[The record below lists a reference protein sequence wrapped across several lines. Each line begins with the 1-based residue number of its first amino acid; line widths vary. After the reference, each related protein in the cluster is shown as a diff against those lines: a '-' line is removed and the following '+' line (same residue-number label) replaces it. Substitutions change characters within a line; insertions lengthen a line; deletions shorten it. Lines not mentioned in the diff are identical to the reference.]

1 MRPSAASM
9 SAASSLPRSTPVD
22 IDDSMR
28 PRPALLA
35 ASSASTTTTSS
46 PARAATSAMPEPMRP
61 QPTTPIRVGVDGDAA
76 DSLMAAN
83 VAGDSGRWLSAGG
96 ASSPWRPDPCQL
108 QRFEHTLK
116 ASAQSRSP
124 LTGGETMDHAPIDQV
139 ADLRSPPPVGA
150 PPELAID
157 DLARLF
163 GIADLADRLT
173 AVDQR
178 IADALG
184 RDGTVLAPAAARV
197 ASTGGKRLRP
207 LLTIVA
213 AALGD
218 VFDDRVIS
226 AAAAVELVQVGSL
239 VHDDILDRALTRRG
253 QPTINAVEG
262 LNHAVLAGDYILARA
277 AELAASVSREAAAL
291 LADALGDLCEGQA
304 LELRDAFDPDRS
316 IDDHVASIR
325 GKTAALFACASRL
338 GAHCGGVSPRNA
350 TALGRFG
357 EAFGL
362 SFQVLDDMLD
372 LIGDAHRLRHRE
384 RRVHAAGAHRAAR
397 SGWRPAPGAA
407 HRAAGRRRTRRRR
420 GLAGDGI
427 ARASVRGRP
436 GHRPRAR
443 IGQHRRRPGGRGP
456 LRGRRPEGGGPPQ
469 PDQDR
474 RGPRRIP
481 PQLRHLGPREL
492 HGQPLPRGA
501 ADRPR

>member
-1 MRPSAASM
+1 MSRALTTKPARSCDRITRLPSTSVANRSLRSIVGSPVGSDGTSSTSASTGTGLKKCMPITASGRRVAMASFMMGIDDVFDARMASADSTARSTRSNTATLAASSSTTASITSSRSASWPGSVAYAMRPSAASM

-22 IDDSMR
+22 SDDSMR

-197 ASTGGKRLRP
+197 ASTGGERLRP

-218 VFDDRVIS
+218 VFD
-226 AAAAVELVQVGSL
+226 
-239 VHDDILDRALTRRG
+239 
-253 QPTINAVEG
+253 
-262 LNHAVLAGDYILARA
+262 
-277 AELAASVSREAAAL
+277 
-291 LADALGDLCEGQA
+291 
-304 LELRDAFDPDRS
+304 
-316 IDDHVASIR
+316 
-325 GKTAALFACASRL
+325 
-338 GAHCGGVSPRNA
+338 
-350 TALGRFG
+350 
-357 EAFGL
+357 
-362 SFQVLDDMLD
+362 
-372 LIGDAHRLRHRE
+372 
-384 RRVHAAGAHRAAR
+384 
-397 SGWRPAPGAA
+397 
-407 HRAAGRRRTRRRR
+407 
-420 GLAGDGI
+420 
-427 ARASVRGRP
+427 
-436 GHRPRAR
+436 
-443 IGQHRRRPGGRGP
+443 
-456 LRGRRPEGGGPPQ
+456 
-469 PDQDR
+469 
-474 RGPRRIP
+474 
-481 PQLRHLGPREL
+481 
-492 HGQPLPRGA
+492 
-501 ADRPR
+501 

>member
-1 MRPSAASM
+1 
-9 SAASSLPRSTPVD
+9 
-22 IDDSMR
+22 
-28 PRPALLA
+28 
-35 ASSASTTTTSS
+35 
-46 PARAATSAMPEPMRP
+46 
-61 QPTTPIRVGVDGDAA
+61 
-76 DSLMAAN
+76 
-83 VAGDSGRWLSAGG
+83 
-96 ASSPWRPDPCQL
+96 
-108 QRFEHTLK
+108 
-116 ASAQSRSP
+116 
-124 LTGGETMDHAPIDQV
+124 MDHAPIYQV

-178 IADALG
+178 IADTLG

-350 TALGRFG
+350 TALGHFG
-357 EAFGL
+357 EEFGM

-372 LIGDAHRLRHRE
+372 LIGDADRLGKPTGIDIESGVYTLPVLTALRE
-384 RRVHAAGAHRAAR
+384 TDGDGLRRLLAGRLGGGEGAHAAAASPAAAAAEHRSDVARAIDLVRASGSIAVALAAVDRYADNARRAVAHLNQ
-397 SGWRPAPGAA
+397 
-407 HRAAGRRRTRRRR
+407 TRIGE
-420 GLAGDGI
+420 GLA
-427 ARASVRGRP
+427 AF
-436 GHRPRAR
+436 PRTYVTWALESFMDSR
-443 IGQHRRRPGGRGP
+443 YLEVP
-456 LRGRRPEGGGPPQ
+456 LTV
-469 PDQDR
+469 
-474 RGPRRIP
+474 
-481 PQLRHLGPREL
+481 LG
-492 HGQPLPRGA
+492 
-501 ADRPR
+501 